1 MRVGLVLALIDRS
14 INEASF
20 GMGFGKAYVWGGG
33 VTGSTAG
40 AKGAVSSG
48 DGDGKGNGSGVDDDG
63 SATDADACS
72 STDEG

>member
-1 MRVGLVLALIDRS
+1 
-14 INEASF
+14 
-20 GMGFGKAYVWGGG
+20 MGFGKAYVWGGG

-48 DGDGKGNGSGVDDDG
+48 DGDGKGNGSGVDDNG